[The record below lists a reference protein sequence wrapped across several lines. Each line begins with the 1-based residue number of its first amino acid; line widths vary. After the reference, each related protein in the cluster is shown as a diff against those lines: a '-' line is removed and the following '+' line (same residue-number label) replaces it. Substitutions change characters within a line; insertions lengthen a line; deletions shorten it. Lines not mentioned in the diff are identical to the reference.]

1 MDEFRAGGSNRMW
14 WTVFWVF
21 VAAAVGSRLHFIT
34 MPYKVV
40 WDEAHFGKMVS
51 WYINRTFFFDV
62 HPVGGKVEHPLTVQT
77 LQCIIILFYVTFRQ
91 GCALM
96 GAALVPLGF
105 HIVWTL
111 TKSLPAS
118 TFAAGLITFEVGTIT
133 LSKFILLDPLLL
145 FFIMASFHGLTFM
158 HEAADRSFS
167 KQWWFAYLYTGAML
181 GCVMSV
187 KFVGLFVVLVVGL
200 YAALDLWQ
208 KLGELDRPLLSVAT
222 HFMARVLTLILLPA
236 AIYVSVFFIHDQLL
250 FKAKTLH
257 AADEGTFSPGFQM
270 RLKTNFLNNLT
281 QPKQLAYGN
290 VITLRNANL
299 AGIYLHSHN
308 ATYPQEKVGKNKQQL
323 TGFGAKDVNNYFK
336 VLFPEEDPDLENSFY
351 DGLPEYVMNGD
362 WVRLYHL
369 TTQSLVSCDRNM
381 SLVTRKHNLAYAKA
395 YNLTDPAVAAK
406 INRAFDDDPEASV
419 SNPNV
424 TMWQL
429 WSVHIVGGQPGEA
442 VKVLDSRVKFICL
455 PLTCA
460 LTWSRE
466 KLPLKWGFNQQE
478 ITCSKNVMDDHTN
491 WMVELN
497 LNPYLKNESFSHL
510 ESGFFSRMIETH
522 RVMTFI
528 NARLKPEGEDRY
540 NSHRPWMW
548 PFCLKSQVWF
558 DVYFRIVLLGNPI
571 IFWINLVFLVVVPGL
586 IIAHYYRLKR
596 GHTDRPQVRVHI
608 VGGQPGEAVKVLDSR
623 VKFICLPLTCA
634 LTWSREKLP
643 LKWGFNQQEITC
655 SKNVMDDHTNWMPEG
670 EDRYNSHRP
679 WMWPFCLKSQV
690 WFDVYF
696 RIVLLG
702 NPIIFWI
709 NLVFLVVV
717 PGLIIAHYYR
727 LKRGHTDRPQVREQ
741 KERMI
746 FACKWLFLAYLF
758 HYIPFYT
765 MDRILYYHHY
775 FPALQ
780 FSSMLTAVVFGYLLE
795 SLDTWL
801 PVRKAR
807 LAFHWATGVFFA
819 IVLYSFH
826 LYCYVGYGHPTVS
839 GFNPD
844 NSTFKNIRVFDS
856 WEI

>member
-1 MDEFRAGGSNRMW
+1 MSDSEDSLKGEAVAEEHVETLGVPKDVRDAKAVPVSSRLLRALDDFRAGGSSRMW

-21 VAAAVGSRLHFIT
+21 VAAGVGSRLHFIT
-34 MPYKVV
+34 MPFKVV

-62 HPVGGKVEHPLTVQT
+62 HPVGGKLLLT
-77 LQCIIILFYVTFRQ
+77 LFGYLGGYNGTHSFESPDKPYDGYDGIMTMRV

-145 FFIMASFHGLTFM
+145 FFIMASFHGFTFM
-158 HEAADRSFS
+158 HDADDKSFS
-167 KQWWFAYLYTGAML
+167 KQWWFAYIYTGAML

-187 KFVGLFVVLVVGL
+187 KFVGLFVVLLVGL

-208 KLGELDRPLLSVAT
+208 KLGELDRSLLSVAL
-222 HFMARVLTLILLPA
+222 HFMARVLTLIIIPA
-236 AIYVSVFFIHDQLL
+236 VIYVSVFYVHDQLL
-250 FKAKTLH
+250 FKAKSLH
-257 AADEGTFSPGFQM
+257 AADEGAFSPGFQM
-270 RLKTNFLNNLT
+270 RLQENALNNLT
-281 QPKQLAYGN
+281 QPKKLAYGN

-299 AGIYLHSHN
+299 GGIYLHSHN
-308 ATYPQEKVGKNKQQL
+308 HTYPEEKVGKNKQQL

-336 VLFPEEDPDLENSFY
+336 VLFPEEDPDLSNSFY

-362 WVRLYHL
+362 WVRLYHM
-369 TTQSLVSCDRNM
+369 TTGSLLSCDRNM
-381 SLVTRKHNLAYAKA
+381 SLVTRKHNLVYNKA
-395 YNLTDPAVAAK
+395 YNLTDPVLAAK
-406 INRAFDDDPEASV
+406 MNKAFDEDPEARV

-424 TMWQL
+424 TMWQI
-429 WSVHIVGGQPGEA
+429 WAVHVVGGKPGEE
-442 VKVLDSRVKFICL
+442 VKALDSRVKLICL

-460 LTWSRE
+460 LSWSRE

-478 ITCSKNVMDDHTN
+478 ITCSKNVMDDYTN
-491 WMVELN
+491 WMVEMN
-497 LNPYLKNESFSHL
+497 MNPHLKNESFSHL
-510 ESGFFSRMIETH
+510 ESGFFSRMVETH
-522 RVMTFI
+522 RVMTWI
-528 NARLKPEGEDRY
+528 NSRLKPEGEDRY

-571 IFWINLVFLVVVPGL
+571 IFWINLVFLMVVPGL

-596 GHTDRPQVRVHI
+596 GHTD
-608 VGGQPGEAVKVLDSR
+608 K
-623 VKFICLPLTCA
+623 
-634 LTWSREKLP
+634 
-643 LKWGFNQQEITC
+643 
-655 SKNVMDDHTNWMPEG
+655 
-670 EDRYNSHRP
+670 
-679 WMWPFCLKSQV
+679 
-690 WFDVYF
+690 
-696 RIVLLG
+696 
-702 NPIIFWI
+702 
-709 NLVFLVVV
+709 
-717 PGLIIAHYYR
+717 
-727 LKRGHTDRPQVREQ
+727 PQVRER
-741 KERMI
+741 KEKMI

-758 HYIPFYT
+758 HYIPFYA

-780 FSSMLTAVVFGYLLE
+780 FSSMLTAVVMGYLLE

-801 PVRKAR
+801 PVQKAR

-819 IVLYSFH
+819 IILYSFH

-844 NSTFKNIRVFDS
+844 NSTFKNIRFFDS